1 MDMKLYV
8 NRIGPEEFD
17 RFVIVNEDHQVW
29 DGNDFGDV
37 RCGLLY
43 AHRDLAE
50 ADAARIEADQESL

>member
-1 MDMKLYV
+1 MNLYV

-17 RFVIVNEDHQVW
+17 RYVIVNESHQVW

-43 AHRDLAE
+43 AHPDLAE
-50 ADAARIEADQESL
+50 ADAARIKADQESF